1 MTKNEVLEVKKII
14 DANLKPLTKMVSKDL
29 GIRFPRLRL
38 MPDIDVDNTAKGS
51 LVYWLYLRPKNRAVL
66 RKCHRNKLLNVMF
79 QDAFVEG
86 LCSLYTNGFVRIDF
100 SLKVK
105 HYLEHYNLFVGTY
118 LIKVDKIVDDENGA
132 EFTTRSIGRV

>member
-1 MTKNEVLEVKKII
+1 MTKNEVLEVKKIV

-38 MPDIDVDNTAKGS
+38 MPDIDVDSTSKGS
-51 LVYWLYLRPKNRAVL
+51 LVYWLYLRTKNRAVL
-66 RKCHRNKLLNVMF
+66 RKCRRNKLLNVMF
-79 QDAFVEG
+79 QDASVEG
-86 LCSLYTNGFVRIDF
+86 LCSTYANGYVRIDF

-118 LIKVDKIVDDENGA
+118 LIKVDKTVDDENGA